1 VGKASLLDRFDDPEM
16 FRKPFDYYAL
26 LRSQEGV
33 FFSKALNAY
42 VVSRQADIE
51 ALLQNP
57 QLFTNTPA
65 TDQTSAMAAY
75 ADRYYAMYDEADLPR
90 RIPVLAMTDGDLH
103 RRYRDLISSR
113 FTPSAV
119 KRMDKALTEVAD
131 GLIDSF
137 IERGAEN
144 AGKVDLYREYAL
156 LVPLHFFCDTLGIS
170 RSHTALMQDAGAAA
184 IALVTGGLLDEDGR
198 IAAHGKL
205 IEFGKLIQSQ
215 VQRVRQEP
223 DESLLSH
230 MVHSRTRDGD
240 RLSEQEIISMCATLN
255 TGGNETTTN
264 GLGNTL
270 HAALRDPDTL
280 RRLDQQR
287 DLIPRFIEEVIRTDS
302 PIAAATRWV
311 SEDAVVG
318 GTSIP
323 KGSCLHV
330 RLAAGNRDEHKYSC
344 AQDIDL
350 QRPAVRNHLG
360 FGVGI
365 HYCVGVHLSRSEI
378 RIGLERLMDRLDDLR
393 IDQAAGP
400 VEYTSAGVVRGL
412 KALPVTFRKSP
423 E

>member
-1 VGKASLLDRFDDPEM
+1 MNEGSSLDRFNDPTM
-16 FRKPFDYYAL
+16 FSEPFDYYAL
-26 LRSQEGV
+26 LRSQDGV
-33 FFSKALNAY
+33 FFSESLNAY
-42 VVSRQADIE
+42 VASRHADID
-51 ALLQNP
+51 AVLQNP

-75 ADRYYAMYDEADLPR
+75 ADRYYAMYDEAGLPR
-90 RIPVLAMTDGDLH
+90 RTPVLAMTDGDAH
-103 RRYRDLISSR
+103 RRYRDLISPR

-119 KRMDKALTEVAD
+119 KRMDQALTAVAD

-137 IERGAEN
+137 IERGAEG

-170 RSHTALMQDAGAAA
+170 RSNAALMQDAGAAA
-184 IALVTGGLLDEDGR
+184 IALVTGGLLREEGR
-198 IAAHGKL
+198 IAAHRKL

-215 VQRVRQEP
+215 IKRVRDEP
-223 DESLLSH
+223 DDSLLSH
-230 MVHSRTRDGD
+230 MVHGETRDGD
-240 RLSEQEIISMCATLN
+240 CLSEQEIISMCATLN

-270 HAALRDPDTL
+270 YAALRDPERL
-280 RRLDQQR
+280 RRLDEQR

-302 PIAAATRWV
+302 PIAAATRWASADTV
-311 SEDAVVG
+311 IG
-318 GTSIP
+318 GTPIP
-323 KGSCLHV
+323 KGSCLHI
-330 RLAAGNRDEHKYSC
+330 RLAAGNRDEQKYPRAS
-344 AQDIDL
+344 DIDL

-378 RIGLERLMDRLDDLR
+378 RIGLERLLDRLDDLR
-393 IDQAAGP
+393 IDQSAGP

-412 KALPVTFRKSP
+412 KALPITFRKRQA
-423 E
+423 